1 MICGQQGCSTLF
13 RMICCPNWKATKKT
27 PRCVTTYY
35 RSRSM
40 GLSLPHILIFA
51 VIAILLLGG
60 GRFSNMMGDVAKG
73 VKNFKKGMAEE
84 DSNELTPVTPAK
96 PQLIEGKTAA
106 EIIAEHERQKAAAA
120 AVTATPTPPAPPA
133 A

>member
-1 MICGQQGCSTLF
+1 
-13 RMICCPNWKATKKT
+13 
-27 PRCVTTYY
+27 
-35 RSRSM
+35 M

-84 DSNELTPVTPAK
+84 DGLTPTKPAT
-96 PQLIEGKTAA
+96 LIEGKTAA
-106 EIIAEHERQKAAAA
+106 DIIAEHEATKAAAA
-120 AVTATPTPPAPPA
+120 ARDAQA
-133 A
+133 